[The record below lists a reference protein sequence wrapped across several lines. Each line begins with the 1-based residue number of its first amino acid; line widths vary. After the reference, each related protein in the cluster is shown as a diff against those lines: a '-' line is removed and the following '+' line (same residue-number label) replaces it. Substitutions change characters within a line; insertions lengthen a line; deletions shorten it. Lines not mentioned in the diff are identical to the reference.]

1 MEQALEAFKLSNISF
16 GEQSGTEYGSTTRV
30 SSVLCLYIAFVTF
43 TFINHTFKLYLCGIH
58 FSYSGTGE
66 QCPLIEH
73 DYSGVRIIMLLNV
86 LNVYSKQQRNREILQ
101 TSYISPYMDYLLH
114 AACVTL
120 TSWGIY
126 N

>member
-30 SSVLCLYIAFVTF
+30 SSGVLFLYIAFVTF
-43 TFINHTFKLYLCGIH
+43 TFINHTSKLYLCGIH
-58 FSYSGTGE
+58 FSYSGTGV

-86 LNVYSKQQRNREILQ
+86 LNVYRFK
-101 TSYISPYMDYLLH
+101 
-114 AACVTL
+114 
-120 TSWGIY
+120 
-126 N
+126 